1 MVVKWFICVNG
12 LYVKHL
18 EGCLAYGRYYIRIG
32 SNTFNVTSPFIVLS
46 LIIFYW

>member
-1 MVVKWFICVNG
+1 MVYMCDG

-18 EGCLAYGRYYIRIG
+18 EGCLAYDRHYIHIG